1 MESRIDMK
9 LVDNDL
15 VILNDDLVLVE
26 SDDQHIAD
34 TINAAPG
41 WWKETPTEGVGIMK
55 YLKGRSNQ
63 QELSRAIQIN
73 LKADGYD
80 SRPVIALDT
89 NGKLTINTN
98 VKL

>member
-1 MESRIDMK
+1 MENRIDIK
-9 LVDNDL
+9 LDDNDL
-15 VILNDDLVLVE
+15 LILNDDLVLVE

-55 YLKGRSNQ
+55 YLKGKNS

-80 SRPVIALDT
+80 SRPVISFNT
-89 NGKLTINTN
+89 NGKLTINPN

>member
-1 MESRIDMK
+1 MENRIDIK
-9 LVDNDL
+9 LDDNDL
-15 VILNDDLVLVE
+15 LILNDDLVLVE

-41 WWKETPTEGVGIMK
+41 WWIETPTEGVGIMK
-55 YLKGRSNQ
+55 YLKGKNS

-80 SRPVIALDT
+80 SRPVISFNT
-89 NGKLTINTN
+89 NGKLTIDPN

>member
-1 MESRIDMK
+1 MENRIDIK
-9 LVDNDL
+9 LDDNDL
-15 VILNDDLVLVE
+15 LILNDDLVLVE

-55 YLKGRSNQ
+55 YLKGKNS

-80 SRPVIALDT
+80 SRPVISFNT
-89 NGKLTINTN
+89 NGKLTIDPN

>member
-1 MESRIDMK
+1 M
-9 LVDNDL
+9 
-15 VILNDDLVLVE
+15 VLVE
-26 SDDQHIAD
+26 SDDQHVTD

-55 YLKGRSNQ
+55 YLKGKNS

-80 SRPVIALDT
+80 SRPDISFDA
-89 NGKLTINTN
+89 NGKLIIDPN

>member
-1 MESRIDMK
+1 MENRIDIQ
-9 LVDNDL
+9 LDDNDL
-15 VILNDDLVLVE
+15 LILNDDLVLVE

-55 YLKGRSNQ
+55 YLKGKNS

-80 SRPVIALDT
+80 SRPVISFNT
-89 NGKLTINTN
+89 NGKLTIDPN